1 MSLNIDI
8 RTQKNHFTKEF
19 FIDVCT
25 IDYDNIDMQENN
37 IIHGKFAHFGGD
49 LVFDKI
55 YFCAKQKWHIG

>member
-37 IIHGKFAHFGGD
+37 IIHGKFAHFSGD
-49 LVFDKI
+49 LIFDKI
-55 YFCAKQKWHIG
+55 YCCAKQKWHIG

>member
-8 RTQKNHFTKEF
+8 RTQKTILLESF
-19 FIDVCT
+19 FIDICT
-25 IDYDNIDMQENN
+25 IDNNIGMQENN

>member
-8 RTQKNHFTKEF
+8 RTQKTILLKSF

-25 IDYDNIDMQENN
+25 IDKNIDMQENN
-37 IIHGKFAHFGGD
+37 IIHGKFAHFGAD